1 VTDFRATHRRTIVV
15 IFGPKNFDDMDRDD
29 PIRACYQHCALRWVM
44 GERMT
49 TQSLRGRFHLP
60 EHKTAIASQII
71 AAAIEAKVVKLDD
84 KAGGSR
90 K

>member
-1 VTDFRATHRRTIVV
+1 
-15 IFGPKNFDDMDRDD
+15 
-29 PIRACYQHCALRWVM
+29 M